1 MHGYSSAGATARGLA
16 HSKVG
21 VHVNL
26 NAYGFGLPRIVID
39 QPRVSDEVSDQSL
52 SFVVG
57 SLVGNGELS
66 TQLFAAVSDVNPILS
81 QIIGSG

>member
-1 MHGYSSAGATARGLA
+1 MRSMHGYSSTGTTARGLA
-16 HSKVG
+16 PSEVG

-26 NAYGFGLPRIVID
+26 DAYGFGLPRIVID
-39 QPRVSDEVSDQSL
+39 QPRVSDEVFYQSL
-52 SFVVG
+52 QLVVG

-81 QIIGSG
+81 